1 MSKKTSK
8 PTMKNIKSLSL
19 PKAKAKVFE
28 PKQNK
33 KDTKVQNKKLVKIN
47 ANTKTKIGKND
58 ISLNKLV
65 NTGLSI
71 ADTIVT
77 TMENPVDGL
86 MNKLPNSILKVADML
101 NDTNKPLVPNAKE
114 SFKPQISGQI
124 VSGTKEEKF
133 ITALKEQIPVVSITQ
148 LPSSHSADY
157 TPAPLTIKDVVYGKT
172 PCIRVNGS
180 VIIEPL
186 QMPGIPSLFRNRT
199 GFLNPA
205 TTNLGT
211 ILSTTAGM
219 YQRHLWLNCALFYVP
234 QCPTT
239 TQGNL
244 ILTWQNS
251 PNNYYSPTTS
261 LTELSQ
267 RSQFV
272 QGHVNKALTLP
283 LKGEHK
289 QLYNWFYGTSSDI
302 KFYSDWSFEW
312 WTIGSQ
318 FTAPATTVGYIGM
331 TFDLLLFSRIESPLI
346 GLMSFPRQS
355 INYISCS
362 TGISYDKVTTILSD
376 IVESIASHKSDKL
389 IEFHDKYNNSI
400 QLPFQKFALKRA
412 IPSKE
417 NFVLTMVEILGWQ
430 KFNSVEVIFKGGH
443 PLIRLL
449 EIIYEIIVFRQYD
462 LVLLSNTDKSLDLF
476 STLLIYIL
484 NNHSDDFDPFSD
496 EIDNLC
502 AY

>member
-8 PTMKNIKSLSL
+8 TTMKNIKSLSL
-19 PKAKAKVFE
+19 PKAKAKVSE

-33 KDTKVQNKKLVKIN
+33 KDTKVQNKKLVKIT
-47 ANTKTKIGKND
+47 ANTKTKIGKSD

-114 SFKPQISGQI
+114 TFKPQISGQI
-124 VSGTKEEKF
+124 VSGSKEEKF
-133 ITALKEQIPVVSITQ
+133 ITGLKEQIPVVTITQ

-172 PCIRVNGS
+172 PCIRINGS

-186 QMPGIPSLFRNRT
+186 QMAGTPILWRNRT

-211 ILSTTAGM
+211 ILSTTANM
-219 YQRHLWLNCALFYVP
+219 YQRHLWLNCALFYIP

-239 TQGNL
+239 FEGNV
-244 ILTWQNS
+244 ILSWQNS
-251 PNNYYSPTTS
+251 PNNTYTPTTS
-261 LTELSQ
+261 ITELSQ
-267 RSQFV
+267 RSSFV
-272 QGHVNKALTLP
+272 QGHINKGLTLP

-302 KFYSDWSFEW
+302 KFYSDWSYEW
-312 WTIGSQ
+312 WTIGSP
-318 FTAPATTVGYIGM
+318 FTSPATTVGYIGM

-362 TGISYDKVTTILSD
+362 TGISYDKVVNILGD
-376 IVESIASHKSDKL
+376 MVEMINHHRSNSLKID
-389 IEFHDKYNNSI
+389 DKYNTTI

-417 NFVLTMVEILGWQ
+417 SFILAMVEILGWE
-430 KFNSVEVIFKGGH
+430 KFNSAEVRYSGGH

-449 EIIYEIIVFRQYD
+449 EIIHEIIVFRQYD

-484 NNHSDDFDPFSD
+484 NNHSDDFDPFLD
-496 EIDNLC
+496 EVDNLC
-502 AY
+502 VY